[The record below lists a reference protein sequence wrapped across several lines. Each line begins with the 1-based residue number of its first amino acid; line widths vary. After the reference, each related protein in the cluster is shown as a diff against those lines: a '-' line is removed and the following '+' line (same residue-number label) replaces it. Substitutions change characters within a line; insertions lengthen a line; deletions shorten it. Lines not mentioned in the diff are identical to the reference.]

1 MPPGGGFSI
10 SQSTS
15 DARKLGGIMAG
26 SIGARV
32 ASSGASE
39 AEAAKRKGCPKA
51 SFTISSVSQAAIN
64 AGFDFRRYAMKP
76 TPAKPRS
83 IIAQVVGSGTAA
95 VATKPR
101 SNPVAAST

>member
-1 MPPGGGFSI
+1 
-10 SQSTS
+10 
-15 DARKLGGIMAG
+15 MAG

-76 TPAKPRS
+76 MPAKPRS
-83 IIAQVVGSGTAA
+83 SMAHVEGSGTAE
-95 VATKPR
+95 ATVRLQFPGI
-101 SNPVAAST
+101 